1 MTTFLLAMLLFTGP
15 GRCGGKSGFS
25 SSFLP
30 EKMNRHRAK
39 KLGRGALDYLQSHPF
54 CKRRLS
60 GHESGSSVL
69 PTAERHEE
77 P

>member
-1 MTTFLLAMLLFTGP
+1 MI
-15 GRCGGKSGFS
+15 GKSGVGSYFRARM
-25 SSFLP
+25 
-30 EKMNRHRAK
+30 MNRHRAK